1 MFIPSAILGF
11 LIGLLIWIFI
21 LACIRIF
28 GVVKKLIAP
37 EKVDELDLKV
47 MYAMAGN
54 VDTGDKN
61 SELKMAKIY
70 SVNGSIRRSGMAPSY
85 LGCAGKTN
93 KLVQGNEDNSCAG
106 VQKAGANSFRHFLVK
121 FSEPIQSSY

>member
-11 LIGLLIWIFI
+11 LIGLLIWILI

-54 VDTGDKN
+54 VDTGVKN
-61 SELKMAKIY
+61 SEKMAKIY
-70 SVNGSIRRSGMAPSY
+70 SVNGSIRRSGIVPSY
-85 LGCAGKTN
+85 SGCAGKTN
-93 KLVQGNEDNSCAG
+93 KLDQENEDNSCAG
-106 VQKAGANSFRHFLVK
+106 DQNDENISGREGRGNDAG
-121 FSEPIQSSY
+121 

>member
-11 LIGLLIWIFI
+11 LIGLLIWILI

-61 SELKMAKIY
+61 SELKMAKIH

-85 LGCAGKTN
+85 SGCAGRTN
-93 KLVQGNEDNSCAG
+93 KLVQENEDNSCAG
-106 VQKAGANSFRHFLVK
+106 DQNDENISGREERGN
-121 FSEPIQSSY
+121 YDGW